1 MREQGRGTYTGLMMN
16 KKKNILKK
24 SYENIT
30 YIMRPNDVNF
40 KGLTTKKKKSM
51 VQGMGYPFFVDGGH

>member
-40 KGLTTKKKKSM
+40 KGLTTKKKKKAWCKEWAI
-51 VQGMGYPFFVDGGH
+51 PFL